1 MGYKKY
7 YRIMGVIVTAAL
19 LAATA
24 ACKEKPETIDVSGIE
39 ELIDQPATEDTTSTE
54 TTSDSTAEE
63 NTAADKKASEDEDKY
78 PGLVVVHTNQTSY
91 TSYGMAGQTAPPE
104 ADGDLKAA
112 DIVITADGREYH
124 YEHID
129 IQYAPIEENYKYD
142 PYDVSNVILEV
153 MKDSGYEE
161 PYNDVMVMDSDE
173 QQTIDWKSL
182 TRVSGVLNPQEADKT
197 SFEVSIFEYETVEVA
212 DQKFLDYADSYNSYD
227 KIDLTV
233 SSEENSRTLS
243 NFFLKQSGT
252 AMQAFICQKGNVM
265 YIFTTGFAAAPRFN
279 SDAEEIK
286 PVYDLDTAEA
296 VMTELNVPFKIFY
309 ED

>member
-24 ACKEKPETIDVSGIE
+24 ACKEKPQTIDTSDIE
-39 ELIDQPATEDTTSTE
+39 ELIETPAVENTTS
-54 TTSDSTAEE
+54 E
-63 NTAADKKASEDEDKY
+63 NTASDDTTADNTETDNKSAEEDKY

-129 IQYAPIEENYKYD
+129 IQYAPIEEDYKYD

-182 TRVSGVLNPQEADKT
+182 TRASGVLNPQEADKT
-197 SFEVSIFEYETVEVA
+197 SFEATILEYETVEEA
-212 DQKFLDYADSYNSYD
+212 DKKFLDYADSYNSYD
-227 KIDLTV
+227 KIDV
-233 SSEENSRTLS
+233 SLNSEENTRTLS
-243 NFFLKQSGT
+243 NFFLKQSGS
-252 AMQAFICQKGNVM
+252 AMQAFICQKKNVVFFI
-265 YIFTTGFAAAPRFN
+265 YTGFAAAPRFN
-279 SDAEEIK
+279 SDDEEIK
-286 PVYDLDTAEA
+286 PVYDLDTVEA
-296 VMTELNVPFKIFY
+296 VMTELNLPFKIFY

>member
-7 YRIMGVIVTAAL
+7 YRIFGVILTAAL
-19 LAATA
+19 FAATA
-24 ACKEKPETIDVSGIE
+24 ACKEKPQTIDASGIE
-39 ELIDQPATEDTTSTE
+39 DIIEQPPTEDKTTDE
-54 TTSDSTAEE
+54 TVADSTKEDDPEADNKSAE
-63 NTAADKKASEDEDKY
+63 EDKY

-129 IQYAPIEENYKYD
+129 IQYAPIEEDYKYD
-142 PYDVSNVILEV
+142 PYNVSDVILEI

-161 PYNDVMVMDSDE
+161 PYNDVISADSFE

-182 TRVSGVLNPQEADKT
+182 TRVSGVLNPQEADKI

-227 KIDLTV
+227 KIDLNV

-279 SDAEEIK
+279 SDSEEIK

>member
-1 MGYKKY
+1 MGYRKNF
-7 YRIMGVIVTAAL
+7 RILGVIVTAAL
-19 LAATA
+19 LAATV
-24 ACKEKPETIDVSGIE
+24 ACKEKPQTIDVSGIE
-39 ELIDQPATEDTTSTE
+39 DIIEQPPTEDTASAE
-54 TTSDSTAEE
+54 TTSDSTEKD
-63 NTAADKKASEDEDKY
+63 NTAADKKASEEEDKY

-91 TSYGMAGQTAPPE
+91 GVGMAGQTAPPE

-129 IQYAPIEENYKYD
+129 VQYAPIEENYKYD
-142 PYDVSNVILEV
+142 PYNVSDVILEI

-161 PYNDVMVMDSDE
+161 PYSDVLSADSVG
-173 QQTIDWKSL
+173 TNSLDWETL
-182 TRVSGVLNPQEADKT
+182 TRVSGVLNPQEADKI
-197 SFEVSIFEYETVEVA
+197 SFEVSIFEYETVKVA

-227 KIDLTV
+227 KIDLIV

-252 AMQAFICQKGNVM
+252 AIQVFICQKGNVM

-296 VMTELNVPFKIFY
+296 VMTELNLPFKIFY

>member
-1 MGYKKY
+1 
-7 YRIMGVIVTAAL
+7 
-19 LAATA
+19 
-24 ACKEKPETIDVSGIE
+24 
-39 ELIDQPATEDTTSTE
+39 
-54 TTSDSTAEE
+54 
-63 NTAADKKASEDEDKY
+63 
-78 PGLVVVHTNQTSY
+78 
-91 TSYGMAGQTAPPE
+91 
-104 ADGDLKAA
+104 
-112 DIVITADGREYH
+112 
-124 YEHID
+124 
-129 IQYAPIEENYKYD
+129 
-142 PYDVSNVILEV
+142 

-161 PYNDVMVMDSDE
+161 PYNDVISADSFE

-182 TRVSGVLNPQEADKT
+182 TRVSGVLNPQEADKIY
-197 SFEVSIFEYETVEVA
+197 FEVSIFEYETVVVA

-243 NFFLKQSGT
+243 NFFLKQSGK
-252 AMQAFICQKGNVM
+252 AIQVFICQKGNVM
-265 YIFTTGFAAAPRFN
+265 YIFTTGFTAAPRFN

>member
-1 MGYKKY
+1 MGYRKNF
-7 YRIMGVIVTAAL
+7 RILGVIVTAVLFAT
-19 LAATA
+19 TA
-24 ACKEKPETIDVSGIE
+24 ACKEKPQTIDTSDIE
-39 ELIDQPATEDTTSTE
+39 ELIETPAVENTTS
-54 TTSDSTAEE
+54 E
-63 NTAADKKASEDEDKY
+63 NTASDDTTADNTETDNKSAEEDKY

-91 TSYGMAGQTAPPE
+91 GIGMAGQTAPPE

-142 PYDVSNVILEV
+142 PYNVSDVILEI

-173 QQTIDWKSL
+173 QQTIDWESL
-182 TRVSGVLNPQEADKT
+182 TRVSGVLNPQEADKI

-243 NFFLKQSGT
+243 NFFLKQSGL

-265 YIFTTGFAAAPRFN
+265 YIFTTGFAAAPRFS
-279 SDAEEIK
+279 SDSEEIK

>member
-1 MGYKKY
+1 MGYRKNF
-7 YRIMGVIVTAAL
+7 RILGVVVTAAL

-24 ACKEKPETIDVSGIE
+24 ACKEKPQTIDTSDIE
-39 ELIDQPATEDTTSTE
+39 ELIETPAVENTTS
-54 TTSDSTAEE
+54 E
-63 NTAADKKASEDEDKY
+63 NTASDDTTADNTETDNKTAEEDKY

-91 TSYGMAGQTAPPE
+91 IIYGMAGQTAPPE

-142 PYDVSNVILEV
+142 PYNVSDVILEI

-161 PYNDVMVMDSDE
+161 PYNDVISADSFE

-182 TRVSGVLNPQEADKT
+182 TRVSGVLNPQEADKI
-197 SFEVSIFEYETVEVA
+197 SFEVSILEYETVEVA

-227 KIDLTV
+227 KIDLNV

-243 NFFLKQSGT
+243 NFFLKQSRT
-252 AMQAFICQKGNVM
+252 AIQVFVCQKGNVM
-265 YIFTTGFAAAPRFN
+265 YIFTTGFTAAPRFN

>member
-1 MGYKKY
+1 MGYRKNF
-7 YRIMGVIVTAAL
+7 RILGVIVTAAL
-19 LAATA
+19 LTATA
-24 ACKEKPETIDVSGIE
+24 ACKEKPQTIDVSGIE
-39 ELIDQPATEDTTSTE
+39 DIIEQPPTEDTASAE
-54 TTSDSTAEE
+54 KTSDSTEKD
-63 NTAADKKASEDEDKY
+63 NTAADKKASEEEDKY

-91 TSYGMAGQTAPPE
+91 GVGVAGQTAPPE

-142 PYDVSNVILEV
+142 PYNVSDVILEI

-182 TRVSGVLNPQEADKT
+182 TRVSGVLNPQEADKI

-227 KIDLTV
+227 KIDLNV